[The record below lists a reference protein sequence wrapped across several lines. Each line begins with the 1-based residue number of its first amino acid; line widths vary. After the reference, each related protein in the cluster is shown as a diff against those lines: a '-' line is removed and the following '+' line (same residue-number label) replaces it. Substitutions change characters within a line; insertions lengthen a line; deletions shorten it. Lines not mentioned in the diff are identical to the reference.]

1 MTHDEYNKLCER
13 FEVEIELE
21 RMALTK
27 KLQDQ
32 KGPILYMGSPRLR
45 KQLRA
50 EWEETQ
56 RKELADELEYR
67 TKRSELEFFG
77 IEGKEGAKANIKEEK
92 RDKWWVRAPRSVKRS
107 IRKMIQFVTKP
118 FSRLTGRVYIGR

>member
-21 RMALTK
+21 RMELTK

-32 KGPILYMGSPRLR
+32 RGPILYMGSTRLR

-50 EWEETQ
+50 EWEDVQ
-56 RKELADELEYR
+56 RKELAEELEYR

-77 IEGKEGAKANIKEEK
+77 VDGKEGAKAKIKEEK
-92 RDKWWVRAPRSVKRS
+92 PDSRWVRFQKSVKS
-107 IRKMIQFVTKP
+107 VFHKSIQFFTKP
-118 FSRLTGRVYIGR
+118 FSRLTGRIYIGR

>member
-21 RMALTK
+21 RMELTK

-32 KGPILYMGSPRLR
+32 RGPILYMGSTRLR

-50 EWEETQ
+50 EWEDVQ
-56 RKELADELEYR
+56 RKELAEELEYR

-77 IEGKEGAKANIKEEK
+77 VFILVDNLISFKVRNELSRIII
-92 RDKWWVRAPRSVKRS
+92 RDNFYLFSCPLITRSV
-107 IRKMIQFVTKP
+107 TP
-118 FSRLTGRVYIGR
+118 FS

>member
-21 RMALTK
+21 RMELTK

-32 KGPILYMGSPRLR
+32 RGPILYMGSARLR

-56 RKELADELEYR
+56 RKELAEELEYR

-77 IEGKEGAKANIKEEK
+77 VEGKEGAKSKIKEEK
-92 RDKWWVRAPRSVKRS
+92 PKSRFVRFRNWVKNG
-107 IRKMIQFVTKP
+107 IRKFFHPITKY
-118 FSRLTGRVYIGR
+118 FSRFTGRVYIGR

>member
-13 FEVEIELE
+13 FEIEVELG
-21 RMALTK
+21 RMELTK

-32 KGPILYMGSPRLR
+32 RGPILYMGSTRLR

-56 RKELADELEYR
+56 RKDLAEELEYQ
-67 TKRSELEFFG
+67 TKRSELEYFG
-77 IEGKEGAKANIKEEK
+77 IEGREGAKAKIKEEK
-92 RDKWWVRAPRSVKRS
+92 PDTSWVKMQKSVKAAFVK
-107 IRKMIQFVTKP
+107 ITQFVTKP
-118 FSRLTGRVYIGR
+118 FSLLTGKIYIGR

>member
-1 MTHDEYNKLCER
+1 MTHDEYKNLCER
-13 FEVEIELE
+13 FETDIELQRLE
-21 RMALTK
+21 LNK

-32 KGPILYMGSPRLR
+32 RGPILYMGSARLR

-56 RKELADELEYR
+56 RKEMAEELEYL

-77 IEGKEGAKANIKEEK
+77 VEGKEGAKAKIKEEK
-92 RDKWWVRAPRSVKRS
+92 PKSRFVRLQNWAKRS
-107 IRKMIQFVTKP
+107 FRKITQFITKP
-118 FSRLTGRVYIGR
+118 FSRLTRRVYVGR